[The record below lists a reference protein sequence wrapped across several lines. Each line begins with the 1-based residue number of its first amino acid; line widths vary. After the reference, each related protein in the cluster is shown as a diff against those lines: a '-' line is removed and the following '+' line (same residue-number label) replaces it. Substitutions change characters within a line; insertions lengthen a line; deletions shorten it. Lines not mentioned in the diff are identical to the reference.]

1 MSAGRIPRAEI
12 PSGNF
17 SSRSGPEAALS
28 TGAVRLIGSAV
39 QARKLSASPIR
50 NQLRL
55 LSFIYSGETGVV
67 SPDHIALRLGAW
79 GGGE

>member
-28 TGAVRLIGSAV
+28 TGAVGLIGSTA
-39 QARKLSASPIR
+39 QARKLSASTDVK
-50 NQLRL
+50 QLM
-55 LSFIYSGETGVV
+55 
-67 SPDHIALRLGAW
+67 
-79 GGGE
+79 